1 MDGAAACLQVRQL
14 SWHLSAPMAGIV
26 LDLDLAIIV
35 RFPNVR
41 SVVRAQELAHASDK
55 IIEKALN

>member
-1 MDGAAACLQVRQL
+1 MELLLACRCVNCL
-14 SWHLSAPMAGIV
+14 GIQCAHGIA

-41 SVVRAQELAHASDK
+41 SVVKAQELAHASDK